1 MMGLFCHSTNA
12 PELVIEMLA
21 HAGLSISASSIH
33 NMIASLSNKSADK
46 IRSLAQTLTA
56 SFAYDN
62 FDMEFKSHN
71 PTIEK
76 HGDSLKH
83 ATSAIIFPLIE
94 TTPEDLR
101 CSNNLWS
108 TDPINPNIPDSQK
121 RPIRG
126 IESIIPAN
134 MESSPSQHICL
145 LAWHFRH
152 ALISFCE
159 PFNTYR
165 DKLDN
170 PETVNQ
176 IPLTKTEYVPCRAMD
191 INQSTTDGQSD
202 ILTDLCRQGN
212 IGNLSDTPGV
222 CDISSYIQL
231 VHGDL
236 RTGELI
242 EAGKRTRCIE
252 TNAVRRLQ
260 YTVFVM
266 GLFHYLMACGD
277 AIWRMFMESKAARN
291 GPNSLYSQACA
302 VRPLD
307 SGRIGQKYS
316 FRQMHDLIHQCG
328 WARMLE
334 CWRVEVIG
342 CKPTCKSLEDY
353 AKMKPTWE
361 ELVDISIYLALN
373 YLDKPDAEDLEF
385 RNNSITL
392 ARLLQ
397 YMELAHAMKHGDIGR
412 VEATFLHWT
421 FVFKSVRKHK
431 YAAYLIKLMLDLE
444 YVYPES
450 LKRSIRMNW
459 LVNPTGRKD
468 GFRGVDW
475 VVELMNLY
483 TKVSNHKLVRW
494 CKTH

>member
-1 MMGLFCHSTNA
+1 
-12 PELVIEMLA
+12 
-21 HAGLSISASSIH
+21 
-33 NMIASLSNKSADK
+33 
-46 IRSLAQTLTA
+46 
-56 SFAYDN
+56 
-62 FDMEFKSHN
+62 
-71 PTIEK
+71 
-76 HGDSLKH
+76 
-83 ATSAIIFPLIE
+83 
-94 TTPEDLR
+94 
-101 CSNNLWS
+101 
-108 TDPINPNIPDSQK
+108 
-121 RPIRG
+121 
-126 IESIIPAN
+126 
-134 MESSPSQHICL
+134 
-145 LAWHFRH
+145 
-152 ALISFCE
+152 
-159 PFNTYR
+159 
-165 DKLDN
+165 
-170 PETVNQ
+170 
-176 IPLTKTEYVPCRAMD
+176 MD

-202 ILTDLCRQGN
+202 ILSDLCRQGN
-212 IGNLSDTPGV
+212 IRNVSDTPGV
-222 CDISSYIQL
+222 CDISSHVQL

-236 RTGELI
+236 CTGELI

-260 YTVFVM
+260 YTIFVM

-277 AIWRMFMESKAARN
+277 AIWRMFMESKAAWK

-307 SGRIGQKYS
+307 SRRIGQKYN

-334 CWRVEVIG
+334 CWRVEVIR

-353 AKMKPTWE
+353 AQMKPTWE
-361 ELVDISIYLALN
+361 ELVDVSIYLALN

-397 YMELAHAMKHGDIGR
+397 YMELAHAMKHGDIGH
-412 VEATFLHWT
+412 VEATFLHWV

-431 YAAYLIKLMLDLE
+431 YTAYLIKLMQNLE
-444 YVYPES
+444 YVYPKS

-459 LVNPTGRKD
+459 LVNPTGQKD

-483 TKVSNHKLVRW
+483 TKVSHYKPI
-494 CKTH
+494 